1 MFNKLKKYNQ
11 RDEWDENF
19 KEELQEIYRKQQILI
34 DANFI
39 SIENET
45 SDNINQTFN
54 FYVQRLMN
62 REIKIIVQ
70 KPELEKRDKNK
81 IKELDI
87 SSVSSEYQSISS
99 DHKLKQDSQN
109 YSMVQSMNELPKY
122 EK

>member
-54 FYVQRLMN
+54 FYV
-62 REIKIIVQ
+62 
-70 KPELEKRDKNK
+70 
-81 IKELDI
+81 
-87 SSVSSEYQSISS
+87 
-99 DHKLKQDSQN
+99 
-109 YSMVQSMNELPKY
+109 
-122 EK
+122 